1 MKEKVKL
8 IITWGGRQEGDSG
21 WEGTHVYLWPIH
33 VDEWQKPSQYFKV
46 VILQLKINT
55 FGFMLMY
62 GKTDKIF

>member
-33 VDEWQKPSQYFKV
+33 VDEWQNPSQYFKV
-46 VILQLKINT
+46 VILQLK
-55 FGFMLMY
+55 
-62 GKTDKIF
+62 